1 MNYYILPKNSING
14 QINITFKKRYLLKP
28 YNSKSAIHFLKNIHS
43 QITKINNNH
52 DYNVINKVVNPY
64 EFIFTNVPGTLLS
77 VSKVKPES
85 NVFFELLELYIVCN
99 INENINKSGLLH
111 YHISSNSTSSIYMF
125 NIIRE
130 DYRDIHIAENF
141 NISNLY
147 EKFVLNKL
155 NLKINC
161 FFFELLK
168 EDYEDTNK
176 YIINMIFIYYIIIK
190 NQKEDGI
197 SIIKINNIFYKG
209 IIDIIYLLSN
219 VFEKT
224 YIIKPLVSNIISS
237 ERYIVCKKYIHNNSI
252 NLNKIEEF
260 LYKII
265 NTGFG
270 SESGFKDDVIESI
283 IDNEIPYLFMNKIEE
298 SSIVI
303 AQQQLEA
310 LDHMINIFKNK
321 NKDEKIES
329 LKRNHIQ
336 KSILWCEKYKIPHN
350 KFIEKLN
357 IFLNNNSS
365 NKNIKDL
372 DLDKDKELDQDFDLV
387 FDQELDQEFYQEYNK
402 NENEVEVED
411 DDKIELESF
420 QEYK

>member
-14 QINITFKKRYLLKP
+14 QINFTFTKHNLLKP
-28 YNSKSAIHFLKNIHS
+28 STSKSAIHFLKNIHS
-43 QITKINNNH
+43 QIAKINNNH
-52 DYNVINKVVNPY
+52 DLNVISKVVNPY

-99 INENINKSGLLH
+99 INENINKSEMLH
-111 YHISSNSTSSIYMF
+111 YHITPNSTSSTYMF

-130 DYRDIHIAENF
+130 DYRDIHISENF
-141 NISNLY
+141 DISKLY
-147 EKFVLNKL
+147 EKFLLNKL
-155 NLKINC
+155 NFKINC

-176 YIINMIFIYYIIIK
+176 YIINMIFIYYIIMK

-197 SIIKINNIFYKG
+197 SIIKINDIFYKG
-209 IIDIIYLLSN
+209 IIDIIYLLSS

-237 ERYIVCKKYIHNNSI
+237 ERYIVCKKYIPNNNSV

-260 LYKII
+260 LYRII
-265 NTGFG
+265 NTGFE
-270 SESGFKDDVIESI
+270 SESGLRDYVVESI

-310 LDHMINIFKNK
+310 LDHMINILKNK

-336 KSILWCEKYKIPHN
+336 KSIQWCEKYKIPHN

-365 NKNIKDL
+365 NKNTKDLNQDL
-372 DLDKDKELDQDFDLV
+372 DLDKDLDEDLDLDKDLDQD
-387 FDQELDQEFYQEYNK
+387 LDQDLDKDLFTK
-402 NENEVEVED
+402 NEDINE
-411 DDKIELESF
+411 IESF
-420 QEYK
+420 QELIK